1 MFKWVCFC
9 LLVLGVCRLIL
20 ILISIFCCDSFN
32 YMLYDKRFR
41 IYFCIKIFF
50 LIGGVCLGILILV
63 FLIYVFY
70 KNIKCKNELFIIL

>member
-1 MFKWVCFC
+1 
-9 LLVLGVCRLIL
+9 
-20 ILISIFCCDSFN
+20 
-32 YMLYDKRFR
+32 MLYDKRFR